1 MANTIITYLSALE
14 QNNNREWF
22 HAHKAEYQDAVQQFE
37 DIIEGIMLELGKD
50 DSRILAYKPKELT
63 FKIMRDTRFSNDKS
77 PYNPAFRCHISP
89 GGKLPVPVG
98 DFLYLSPGGRSFLGA
113 GLFADMFK
121 DATRMIR
128 EYINTHP
135 EELLQII
142 EEPQFKKN
150 FVVKGNSLKNVPK
163 EYDKDHPLVQYLKYK
178 SWFIED
184 YFEDELLED
193 TEVFIKY
200 TVERF
205 RQMRPFNNFL
215 NEALR
220 DFRMPQR

>member
-1 MANTIITYLSALE
+1 MANTIMAYLSELE
-14 QNNNREWF
+14 QNNNKEWF
-22 HAHKAEYQDAVQQFE
+22 HTHKAEYQDAVQQFE
-37 DIIEGIMLELGKD
+37 DIIEGLMLELGKD
-50 DSRILAYKPKELT
+50 DSRILSYKPKELT

-128 EYINTHP
+128 EYINTHS
-135 EELLQII
+135 EELLQIL
-142 EEPQFKKN
+142 EKPEFKKN
-150 FVVKGNSLKNVPK
+150 FEIKGNSLKNVPK
-163 EYDKDHPLVQYLKYK
+163 EYDNEHPLAQYLKYK

-184 YFEDELLED
+184 YFADELLDD